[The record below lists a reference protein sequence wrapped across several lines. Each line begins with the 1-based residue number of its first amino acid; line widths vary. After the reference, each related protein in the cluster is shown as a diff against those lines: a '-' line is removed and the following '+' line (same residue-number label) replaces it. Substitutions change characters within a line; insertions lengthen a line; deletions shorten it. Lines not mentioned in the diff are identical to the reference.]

1 MKPRTTNAMK
11 TIFSSSTFLAAAIL
25 GAGLSPAH
33 VRADGGENRAI
44 FLADAEAEAPAGAP
58 ESPRMMLRTI
68 TTDDGAAEKKEF
80 RWLGVGADETTDTLA
95 AQLDLKPGEGL
106 VVTYVASNSP
116 AAAAGLRQHDVLVEL
131 DGQMLVDPGQLRK
144 LVQMH
149 ADGDSVKLTFF
160 RGGKRQTASAKL
172 ATKKSDEFAFGGDAL
187 QGGLRKLQ
195 KNLRDLNGF
204 GGGGAGGGDLNLEIQ
219 GAMEQARQAV
229 QMALKQ
235 AFEQSADAHVKLED
249 LERKLGALASGGVTV
264 NKNATV
270 VVKDKGESLRT
281 VVKKDE
287 HGSYIIV
294 ADPTKRLTAHDANG
308 KLLFDGAIETS
319 ADQDKVPKDVW
330 KEVEPMLEDLK
341 KDLPAGKTS
350 GGGGSS
356 SSSGDGSGGGGSE
369 QN

>member
-1 MKPRTTNAMK
+1 MK
-11 TIFSSSTFLAAAIL
+11 TIFSSSTLLAAAIL
-25 GAGLSPAH
+25 GVGLNPSL
-33 VRADGGENRAI
+33 VRADGAAEQAI
-44 FLADAEAEAPAGAP
+44 FLADAEAEATAGVP
-58 ESPRMMLRTI
+58 EPPRLVLRTI
-68 TTDDGAAEKKEF
+68 TSDDAAVEKKEF
-80 RWLGVGADETTDTLA
+80 RWLGVGADETTDALA

-106 VVTYVASNSP
+106 VVTYVVSNSP

-160 RGGKRQTASAKL
+160 RGGKRQTAAAKL
-172 ATKKSDEFAFGGDAL
+172 ATKKSDDLAFGSDSL
-187 QGGLRKLQ
+187 PGGLRKLQ

-204 GGGGAGGGDLNLEIQ
+204 GGGGGAVGGGDLNLVIQ
-219 GAMEQARQAV
+219 GALEQARQAV

-235 AFEQSADAHVKLED
+235 AFEKSADAHVKLED
-249 LERKLGALASGGVTV
+249 LEKKLGDLAAGGVTV
-264 NKNATV
+264 TKNATV

-287 HGSYIIV
+287 RGSYIIV

-308 KLLFDGAIETS
+308 KLLFDGPIETP

-330 KEVEPMLEDLK
+330 KEVQPMLEDLK
-341 KDLPAGKTS
+341 KDLPAGGYSGGGSS
-350 GGGGSS
+350 GGGGS
-356 SSSGDGSGGGGSE
+356 DGGGSQ